1 LKRIR
6 KSAALGGVIMI
17 PRLAV
22 ILFLTVSAISIVSA
36 QSQPKQLT
44 KEEEQK
50 KREELRKKI
59 KETLDGAVSD
69 VALLKSFENKTFF
82 QVRIACLLWDYDE
95 KGARLLIEDA
105 QALAARMVNDPKIN
119 PRGGDYD
126 TWGKRIQIR
135 EEIVSMIAER
145 DPQAALEFLRQT
157 KFVIPQD
164 GAQSG
169 RAGLASRSDASLEQK
184 LALQVAKTDPKRALE
199 IAEESLKKGISDEL
213 SELVRVV
220 FEKDKEA
227 GKKLAGAI
235 LSNLKSADLI
245 GNPNYIEVALR
256 LLESEYAARR
266 AESGTGE
273 STPGAKK
280 RGPVLDDQALR
291 EWNNLVIQAALAI
304 MIKED
309 QSANNRLHLFDDYFS
324 ILIRMLPDV
333 EKLSP
338 SLVANIRRQ
347 YGQLLPGMK
356 PRDKILLETAN
367 AKAEDILAMTMKSPG
382 DQRSEYLWR
391 ALVTAVDSEQNFELG
406 RKITEDHITDPD
418 ERIAIMVGI
427 DKREKEYAL
436 DHGKIEDA
444 AASLMSLES
453 DAERAAMLADLSGKA
468 LKSGDKKLAADLLEK
483 ALGFLPQPVETKDEY
498 EAMIRIIHNSIGVD
512 RERSFEMFGALIDPI
527 NQLVT
532 ATIQFKR
539 YNGKRSDPLKDEIP
553 PYELREDFLAKGFV
567 EVIGPL
573 SKADFYRAIDLAD
586 RIRQPEL
593 KLHMKLLA
601 IQAATSE

>member
-1 LKRIR
+1 MISRI
-6 KSAALGGVIMI
+6 
-17 PRLAV
+17 AV
-22 ILFLTVSAISIVSA
+22 ILFLTFSATAIVSA

-44 KEEEQK
+44 KEEEKK

-95 KGARLLIEDA
+95 KGARLLIEEA

-235 LSNLKSADLI
+235 LINVKSADLV
-245 GNPNYIEVALR
+245 GTPNYIEVALR

-309 QSANNRLHLFDDYFS
+309 QSASKRLHLFDDYFS
-324 ILIRMLPDV
+324 ILIRILPDV

-382 DQRSEYLWR
+382 DVRSEYLWR

-527 NQLVT
+527 NQLLT
-532 ATIQFKR
+532 ATIHFKR

-567 EVIGPL
+567 EVIVPL
-573 SKADFYRAIDLAD
+573 SKADFDRAIDLAD